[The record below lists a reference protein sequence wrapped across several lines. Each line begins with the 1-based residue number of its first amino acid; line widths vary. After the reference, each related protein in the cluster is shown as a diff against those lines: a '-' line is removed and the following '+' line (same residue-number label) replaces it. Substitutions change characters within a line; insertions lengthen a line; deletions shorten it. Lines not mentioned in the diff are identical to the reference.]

1 MLLHIPHSSRP
12 PASISKACLALQG
25 WLENTGN
32 RQVFIVESLDVSK
45 QLVSFW
51 VTGRGVPGLELALR
65 LERLTGGAV
74 KVLEWR
80 QPAEGQE
87 TGSESRAP
95 TTEQLREKIA
105 LLRRRKRHES

>member
-25 WLENTGN
+25 WLEDTGN

-51 VTGRGVPGLELALR
+51 VKGRGVPGLELALK

-74 KVLEWR
+74 KVLDWR
-80 QPAEGQE
+80 QPAKEE

-105 LLRRRKRHES
+105 LLRRRKRRES